1 MSEDPM
7 HKYIFTPIEA
17 EQLQALHLV
26 PTQHRALAMQK
37 SLTDLSRDDLL
48 CLFSQYIGVANSVV
62 SNCHEAITF
71 FRVLEGEENPERPC
85 EGLNLPS
92 IDGALNGVRI
102 NHNIDTSDCCET
114 CVFVHGSMA
123 NQSPTTTDDVR
134 YCSEDGKVFMCH
146 DVGPDEIPN
155 IPCKGW
161 ARRAALVNK
170 EMLSH
175 SKGEA

>member
-1 MSEDPM
+1 MSEEPQ
-7 HKYIFTPIEA
+7 HEYCFNATEA
-17 EQLQALHLV
+17 RQLKALQRLS
-26 PTQHRALAMQK
+26 TNDRALKMQTYFK
-37 SLTDLSRDDLL
+37 DLSRDNLL
-48 CLFSQYIGVANSVV
+48 CLFSEYIGVANSVV
-62 SNCHEAITF
+62 SNCHEAISF
-71 FRVLEGEENPERPC
+71 FRILEGEENPDRPC

-92 IDGALNGVRI
+92 IDGALNGVLI
-102 NHNIDTSDCCET
+102 NHNIDTSGCCAT

-123 NQSPTTTDDVR
+123 NQSPTTTDDAR

-170 EMLSH
+170 EMLSQ